1 MKTKTK
7 LTISF
12 VVLMVVLIFI
22 SVVSLNNSSVLGGKL
37 NEVYGNRYQKLM
49 AAYDMRSSVNNIA
62 KGLANVLTVPTAE
75 NLAKNDALLTDEPK
89 KTREDFEELKRLS
102 ADEAESATLNE
113 LSRSIARYVR
123 YSDDVKRLIA
133 EGHGAEAVALREKE
147 GLSAQE
153 DTINLID
160 DLTAFHRS
168 ATDAAV
174 KSAEEANRSTRML
187 MVATMAA
194 GMLIGIGT
202 MLWNI
207 AGLTRSLNRLT
218 DMIGAYARGI
228 SDPALRRRAET
239 GDEFGSVAKAFFSLA
254 DDLERKTEAEQRYN
268 RKVEDEAWVKSNF
281 ASIAVTIQDAAELGQ
296 LGAAF
301 MERVVPLVGAAYG
314 GLYVREG
321 FGEDNRLGLYGAYA
335 PTDDAAFDRQFR
347 LGEGLVGQCAGS
359 GQPIELTELPPA
371 YVRIRSGLGETE
383 PRSLLLLP
391 VAYQN
396 RQLAVIELA
405 SLSPV
410 GGRERE
416 LLQELAEGLGVL
428 LNNLFGR
435 LRIEELLRESQ
446 ALGEELQAQS
456 EELVS
461 QQEELRRSNG
471 QLEEQTR
478 SLKKS
483 EELLQS
489 QQEELEQTNEEL
501 LQKTHLL
508 EKQMRETERKNEQIE
523 RTKSAL
529 EQQTVQ
535 LAMSSK
541 YKSEFLANMSHELRT
556 PLNSL
561 LILSQMLMDNKDG
574 NLTGK
579 QIEFATTIHSSGGDL
594 LKLIDEILDLSK
606 IGAGKMSL
614 VTEHVKLSELM
625 LTLRRSFG
633 PMSQQKGLA
642 FELTIEQDVPEGLY
656 SDSHRVK
663 QVLKNL
669 LSNAFKFTHRGTVGL
684 TVRNARP
691 DETQAAPESGRMLAF
706 EVRDTGIGIPAE
718 KQQLVFE
725 AFQQVDGTTSRIYG
739 GTGLGLAISRELAGL
754 LGGTIA
760 LASREGEGSTF
771 TLYLPEYYV
780 APAAGSSAAH
790 AAEDAKLGE
799 QAVQAAMLVAPA
811 RHDASS
817 AVLEA
822 APGAAAPKKPGSDA
836 ARMPIQAAIEDDRD
850 AIGPEDRVVLII
862 EDDGPFARVLLEMA
876 RSRGFKGIVAMQGD
890 AGLSDARTFK
900 PDAVLLDIMLP
911 VMDGWSVL
919 HHLKH
924 DADTRHIPVHVIS
937 VMEEVQQGLSM
948 GAIAYLRKPADKER
962 LDRLFQQIESFL
974 ARDLKYVLVVED
986 DAAQRTGIIELVGDD
1001 DVVVKAVSSGAE
1013 AMEELESRHYDCMV
1027 LDLGLPDIS
1036 GFDLLDA
1043 IRRSEKLRELPII
1056 IYTGRELD
1064 KKEEIQLKKY
1074 AETIIIKDVKSP
1086 ERLLDETTLFLHRVV
1101 ADLPEEKRSVLR
1113 RLHSVETIFAGK
1125 TILIVDDDIRNVFA
1139 LSSAL
1144 EGYEMNI
1151 HFAENGREA
1160 LEQLE
1165 QHPETQLILMDMMMP
1180 EMDGYET
1187 MRHVRAIPAFERL
1200 PIIAV
1205 TAKAMKEDRDKCIE
1219 AGASDYIAKPVN
1231 IDQLLSLMRVWLYQ

>member
-1 MKTKTK
+1 MKAKTK
-7 LTISF
+7 LMLSF
-12 VVLMVVLIFI
+12 IVMMMVLMFI
-22 SVVSLNNSSVLGGKL
+22 SIVCLNNVSMLSGKL
-37 NEVYGNRYQKLM
+37 DEVYANRYQKLM
-49 AAYDMRSSVNNIA
+49 LAYDLRGSINKVARGIT
-62 KGLANVLTVPTAE
+62 NVLTVPTAD
-75 NLAKNDALLTDEPK
+75 NLAKNDALLTEEPK
-89 KTREDFEELKRLS
+89 NALGYFGQLKARS
-102 ADEAESATLNE
+102 DSDAEQSSLNALE
-113 LSRSIARYVR
+113 RGLTVYLQYAEQ
-123 YSDDVKRLIA
+123 VKRLIA
-133 EGHGAEAVALREKE
+133 EGHGADAVALREKE
-147 GLSAQE
+147 GAAGQE
-153 DTINLID
+153 NTVNLID
-160 DLTAFHRS
+160 DLTAFHRR
-168 ATDAAV
+168 ATDEAV
-174 KSAEEANRSTRML
+174 ASARTANENTRMV
-187 MVATMAA
+187 MVATMVA

-207 AGLTRSLNRLT
+207 AGVSRSLNRLT
-218 DMIGAYARGI
+218 AMIGAYARGI

-239 GDEFGSVAKAFFSLA
+239 GDEFGAVAKAFFALA

-268 RKVEDEAWVKSNF
+268 KKMEDEAWVKSNL
-281 ASIAVTIQDAAELGQ
+281 AAATVDLQGAVELRQ
-296 LGAAF
+296 LGTAF
-301 MERVVPLVGAAYG
+301 MNRLVPLVGAAYG
-314 GLYVREG
+314 GLYVRDG
-321 FGEDNRLGLYGAYA
+321 YGEDSRFRLQGAYA
-335 PTDDAAFDRQFR
+335 PQDEAAFERQFR
-347 LGEGLVGQCAGS
+347 MGEGLVGQCARG
-359 GQPIELTELPPA
+359 GQPLELTELPA
-371 YVRIRSGLGETE
+371 DYVRIRSGSGETQ
-383 PRSLLLLP
+383 PRALLLLP
-391 VAYQN
+391 VDYQG

-405 SLSPV
+405 SLQPID
-410 GGRERE
+410 GRRRE
-416 LLQELAEGLGVL
+416 LLAELTEGLGSVL
-428 LNNLFGR
+428 NTLFGR

-446 ALGEELQAQS
+446 ALSEELQVQS

-461 QQEELRRSNG
+461 QQEELRRSND

-478 SLKKS
+478 SLKQS

-508 EKQMRETERKNEQIE
+508 EAEMRETERKNEQIE
-523 RTKSAL
+523 RTKTAL
-529 EQQTVQ
+529 ERQTVQ
-535 LAMSSK
+535 LALSSK

-561 LILSQMLMDNKDG
+561 LILSQMLTDNKEG

-579 QIEFATTIHSSGGDL
+579 QIEFATTIHSSGSDL

-614 VTEHVKLSELM
+614 VTEHVTIAELEQTM
-625 LTLRRSFG
+625 RRSFG

-642 FELTIEQDVPEGLY
+642 FGVQVAPDVPEGLY
-656 SDSHRVK
+656 SDGHRVK

-669 LSNAFKFTHRGTVGL
+669 LSNAFKFTHRGEVVL
-684 TVRNARP
+684 TIRCAEP
-691 DETQAAPESGRMLAF
+691 DEAKVRAENGRMLAF

-739 GTGLGLAISRELAGL
+739 GTGLGLAISRDLAGL
-754 LGGTIA
+754 LGGTIE
-760 LASREGEGSTF
+760 LASEEGRGSTF

-780 APAAGSSAAH
+780 AASAPEAG
-790 AAEDAKLGE
+790 EDAKLGE
-799 QAVQAAMLVAPA
+799 QAVEAAMLAEPG
-811 RHDASS
+811 RHAIG
-817 AVLEA
+817 AVLAEA
-822 APGAAAPKKPGSDA
+822 APGFAPPPNRADA
-836 ARMPIQAAIEDDRD
+836 ARAPSPSPIEDDRG
-850 AIGPEDRVVLII
+850 AIGPEDRTVLII
-862 EDDGPFARVLLEMA
+862 EDDGPFARVLLDIA

-890 AGLSDARTFK
+890 VGLDDARTFK
-900 PDAVLLDIMLP
+900 PDAILLDIMLP

-924 DADTRHIPVHVIS
+924 DADTRHIPVHVVS
-937 VMEEVQQGLSM
+937 VMEEVRQGLSM

-974 ARDLKYVLVVED
+974 DRDLKYVLVVED
-986 DAAQRTGIIELVGDD
+986 DAAQRTGIIELVGDE
-1001 DVVVKAVSSGAE
+1001 DVVVKAVSSGRE
-1013 AMEELESRHYDCMV
+1013 AMRELEERHYDCMV

-1036 GFDLLDA
+1036 GFELLDR
-1043 IRRSEKLRELPII
+1043 IRGSEKLRELPII
-1056 IYTGRELD
+1056 IYTGRDLD

-1101 ADLPEEKRSVLR
+1101 ADLPEAKRSVLR
-1113 RLHSVETIFAGK
+1113 KLHSVETIFEGK
-1125 TILIVDDDIRNVFA
+1125 SILIVDDDIRNVFA

-1144 EGYEMNI
+1144 EGYKMDI

-1160 LEQLE
+1160 LELLE
-1165 QHPETQLILMDMMMP
+1165 QHPDVQLVLMDMMMP

-1187 MRHVRAIPAFERL
+1187 MRHIRGTAAFERL
-1200 PIIAV
+1200 PIIAI